1 MIACTQA
8 SDWQSRFLRMLPSI
22 RHTAKFQL
30 AGLPAE
36 AKEDA
41 ITEIVAS
48 CYIAYFR
55 LVELGKESLAYP
67 SVLAGYAIRQYRAG
81 RRVGSRARR
90 NDVYTKYCR
99 KKNGHELCHLGAP
112 AEQVGRWNEYLV
124 DNTVSPV
131 PDQAAFR
138 IDFQDWLGTLT
149 VPTRQVVEEL
159 ACGERVTDVSHRVGV
174 SLGRVSQL
182 RRELHDSWQTFQGED
197 TGPVLQRA

>member
-1 MIACTQA
+1 
-8 SDWQSRFLRMLPSI
+8 MLPSI
-22 RHTAKFQL
+22 RRTAEFQL
-30 AGLPAE
+30 AGLHAE

-48 CYIAYFR
+48 CYVAYFR
-55 LVELGKESLAYP
+55 LAERGKESLAYP

-90 NDVYTKYCR
+90 NDVYTRYCR
-99 KKNGHELCHLGAP
+99 QKNGHELCHIGAP
-112 AEQVGRWNEYLV
+112 AEQVGGWNEYLI

-149 VPTRQVVEEL
+149 ARARQVVEEL
-159 ACGERVTDVSHRVGV
+159 ARGERVTDVSHRVGV
-174 SLGRVSQL
+174 SPGRVSQL
-182 RRELHDSWQTFQGED
+182 RRELHEKWQTFQGE
-197 TGPVLQRA
+197 GVEPVLQGA